1 MKTKYAQVGIGSRG
15 TIFYNAIAGKFKDTC
30 ELTGF
35 CDVSPTRME
44 YANKLLKE
52 NHNHPPVPMYL
63 YTEFEKM
70 IDETKPDVIIVTSV
84 DRTHDEYIIR
94 AMEKG
99 CDVIVEK
106 PMTTDEIK
114 AQAVIDAMKRTGRKL
129 RVTFNARY
137 GPSHTKI
144 RELIVNDT
152 IGDVFSVHFEWLL
165 DINHGADYY
174 RRWHRNKA
182 NSGGL
187 LVHKS
192 THHFDMVNFWLGAKP
207 ETVFAFGALNF
218 YGRHNAEKR
227 GVTDFY
233 YRSHGSPN
241 KDTDPFAIDMEN
253 NPQMKAMYL
262 DAEKDSGY
270 IRDRSVFSDDI
281 GIEDTMALSVRYNT
295 GAVMS
300 YSLNS
305 YMPWEGFNVA
315 LNGSKGRIE
324 YRTRAAE
331 KFVNIGKKAIE
342 SAGSFTDIIVFPMF
356 GEPYEVPFDKL
367 EGSHGGSDD
376 VMLQDIFGTP
386 QPDPFNRAAG
396 LEDGLMSILTGIAAN
411 KSIASGLPCKIADLI
426 RM

>member
-1 MKTKYAQVGIGSRG
+1 M
-15 TIFYNAIAGKFKDTC
+15 
-30 ELTGF
+30 
-35 CDVSPTRME
+35 
-44 YANKLLKE
+44 
-52 NHNHPPVPMYL
+52 
-63 YTEFEKM
+63 
-70 IDETKPDVIIVTSV
+70 
-84 DRTHDEYIIR
+84 TH
-94 AMEKG
+94 
-99 CDVIVEK
+99 
-106 PMTTDEIK
+106 
-114 AQAVIDAMKRTGRKL
+114 
-129 RVTFNARY
+129 NARY
-137 GPSHTKI
+137 GPSHTKVK
-144 RELIVNDT
+144 ELLAKGT
-152 IGDVFSVHFEWLL
+152 IGDVFSLHFEWLL

-192 THHFDMVNFWLGAKP
+192 SHHFDLVNFWLGAKP

-281 GIEDTMALSVRYNT
+281 GIEDTMSLNVRYNT

-305 YMPWEGFNVA
+305 YMPWEGFNVSF
-315 LNGSKGRIE
+315 NGSKGRIE
-324 YRTRAAE
+324 YRTRSAE

-342 SAGSFTDIIVFPMF
+342 SAGVFKDIVVFPMF
-356 GEPYEVPFDKL
+356 GEPYEVGYEKL

-396 LEDGLMSILTGIAAN
+396 LEDGLMAILTGIAAN
-411 KSIASGLPCKIADLI
+411 KSIASGAPCKIADLI